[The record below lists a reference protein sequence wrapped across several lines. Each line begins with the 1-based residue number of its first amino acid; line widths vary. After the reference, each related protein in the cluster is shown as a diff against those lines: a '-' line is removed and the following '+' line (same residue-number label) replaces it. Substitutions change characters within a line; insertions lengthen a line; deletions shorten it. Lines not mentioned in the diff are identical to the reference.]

1 MRRSHIPLRL
11 AVACAASAVAWPAAA
26 RPEPHLPQ
34 IMLLLHNSE
43 RLAVGS
49 PVLAWDTALAAQAQ
63 AHAERLAAIGRLAHA
78 PRAERPGQGENLA
91 SGSRG
96 YFGAEA
102 LGQTWLAEKRNFQR
116 GVFPAISR
124 TGNWADAGH
133 YSQLI
138 WPATTRLGC
147 GIAEGRRMTF
157 LVCRYAP
164 AGNRDGV
171 PVGR

>member
-1 MRRSHIPLRL
+1 MRRFGKLARL
-11 AVACAASAVAWPAAA
+11 AFALAALAAAHPAAA
-26 RPEPHLPQ
+26 RPDPNLPQ
-34 IMLLLHNSE
+34 IMLLLHNGE

-49 PVLAWDTALAAQAQ
+49 PALAWDMALAAQAQ
-63 AHAERLAAIGRLAHA
+63 AYAERLAAFGRMVHA

-91 SGSRG
+91 SGTRG
-96 YFGAEA
+96 YFAAEA
-102 LGQTWLAEKRNFQR
+102 LGRTWLAEKRYFQR

-133 YSQLI
+133 YSQII
-138 WPATTRLGC
+138 WPTTTRLGC
-147 GIAEGRRMTF
+147 GIADGRRMTF

-171 PVGR
+171 RL